1 MRKEKEDKIMDY
13 TYTTTMVCAQQI
25 SFHIEGDVITNI
37 VFHGG
42 CNGNLKAISKLVDG
56 WTVEQI
62 ESKLKGNTC
71 GRRPTSCADQLC
83 LAVRAAYEE
92 VSA

>member
-1 MRKEKEDKIMDY
+1 MDY
-13 TYTTTMVCAQQI
+13 TYKTRMVCAQQI

-37 VFHGG
+37 RFYGG

-62 ESKLKGNTC
+62 EEKLRGNTC
-71 GRRPTSCADQLC
+71 GMKPTSCADQLC

-92 VSA
+92 QKGA